1 MEAVHPSAGHS
12 VQERPMD
19 ERAIAFFLLA
29 TFLGGFT
36 TGLTGFAAG
45 LVASG
50 IWLHIITPMQTAV
63 LIAAYGVVNQAYG
76 IWKVRHAL
84 RWRRVMP
91 FVIGGAIGVPLG
103 AYLVTY
109 MNPAHLRFGI
119 GVFLIVYSAYN
130 LVRPSLK
137 PVTSNLPTDVG
148 VGVLNGL
155 LGGLT
160 GLGGV
165 IITIWCQLGGGPK
178 DAQRAVFQPVLF
190 SDEAFWLPDP
200 FPEAADT
207 FPIGK
212 GAEGDTFPKRGSILS
227 QNAKKIRPSASG
239 HNDLSPP
246 TIVIREKKES
256 IGEGNGQNCAKRD
269 SQGSGLFSVEE
280 AESYL
285 TDCEALAAER
295 SPTLSFEYQQLIE
308 IADDACLPESLT
320 ERARSLLPPPRYT
333 TDSPPELIQ

>member
-1 MEAVHPSAGHS
+1 
-12 VQERPMD
+12 MD
-19 ERAIAFFLLA
+19 GRGAALFLIA

-50 IWLHIITPMQTAV
+50 IWLHLITPMQTAV
-63 LIAAYGVVNQAYG
+63 LIAAYGVVNQGYG
-76 IWKVRHAL
+76 IWKVRHSL
-84 RWRRVMP
+84 QWRRVLP
-91 FVIGGAIGVPLG
+91 FVIGGAVGVPLG

-119 GVFLIVYSAYN
+119 GVFLIVYSVYN
-130 LVRPSLK
+130 LARPSLK

-190 SDEAFWLPDP
+190 ITMSMTTI
-200 FPEAADT
+200 T
-207 FPIGK
+207 F
-212 GAEGDTFPKRGSILS
+212 A
-227 QNAKKIRPSASG
+227 ASG
-239 HNDLSPP
+239 H
-246 TIVIREKKES
+246 
-256 IGEGNGQNCAKRD
+256 
-269 SQGSGLFSVEE
+269 LFS
-280 AESYL
+280 SDIL
-285 TDCEALAAER
+285 KLFLLGLPALLVGLWVGV
-295 SPTLSFEYQQLIE
+295 TLYGKL
-308 IADDACLPESLT
+308 DDAAFRKAILLLLLISGFSLVIP
-320 ERARSLLPPPRYT
+320 ALL
-333 TDSPPELIQ
+333 